1 MVEFNLQQDYFD
13 IFQLEPSFR
22 LDLKLLSER
31 YRQKQRETHP
41 DRFAAA
47 DERQQRI
54 AVQYSALVNQA
65 FETLSSPVLRAR
77 YLLLQRG
84 VECPL
89 HNTTFSDPEFL
100 MQQMELREQLSELR
114 SASDPESA
122 LDAFNESVEQA
133 SNALADEFERFYLA
147 DDNQAASDAVAKMQF
162 LHKLSVEA
170 EQIEADLLDY

>member
-13 IFQLEPSFR
+13 IFQLEPAFQI
-22 LDLKLLSER
+22 DQALLSER

-47 DERQQRI
+47 GEREQRL
-54 AVQYSALVNQA
+54 AVQYSALVNEA
-65 FETLSSPVLRAR
+65 YEALASPVLRAR

-89 HNTTFSDPEFL
+89 HNTTFADPEFL
-100 MQQMELREQLSELR
+100 MQQMELREQLSDLR
-114 SASDPESA
+114 GSSDPETA
-122 LDAFNESVEQA
+122 LDAFNQAVEEA
-133 SNALADEFERFYLA
+133 SAALAVEFEQHYLA
-147 DDNQAASDAVAKMQF
+147 DQNQAASDTVAKMQF

-170 EQIEADLLDY
+170 EQLEADLLDY